1 MDKCIPLFFFQ
12 LFIFLLT
19 SSITSKYKWHVS
31 FYENAALRLHSLPKV
46 RSESY
51 SVLSNSLR
59 LHGLYSPWH
68 SPGQNTGMGSPSLLQ
83 GILPTQGP
91 NPGLLHCR
99 QTPYQLNHQGSP
111 SLPNQVF
118 FLKILL
124 LKFWNHCLFPK
135 WF

>member
-1 MDKCIPLFFFQ
+1 MYTIIFFQ

-59 LHGLYSPWH
+59 LHGLYSPWN